1 MNTHPTHAPARAGR
15 FWRALRALLVARD
28 GISTV
33 EFAVA
38 APTILL
44 ILAGIMDLG
53 RALMTKFEVSSA
65 VSASTNYALLNAAR
79 VNSTAGATL
88 ATEIATVAKSSLDG
102 NQGDVTVVINH
113 GASVQ
118 VNNGQAS
125 PSGTAANADSCY
137 CPTLASGVVNWGAT
151 KTCGSACTGGGVA
164 GKFVV
169 VTASKPYSPMFSG
182 YGIVEDDAITVRAI
196 VQPQ

>member
-1 MNTHPTHAPARAGR
+1 MNTHGIHTPARAGR
-15 FWRALRALLVARD
+15 LWCALCALVRARD
-28 GISTV
+28 GVSTV

-44 ILAGIMDLG
+44 ILAGTMDLG

-65 VSASTNYALLNAAR
+65 VSASTNYALLNGAR
-79 VNSTAGATL
+79 VNSTAGAAL

-137 CPTLASGVVNWGAT
+137 CPTIASGVVTWGST
-151 KTCGSACTGGGVA
+151 KTCGSACSGGGVA

-182 YGIVEDDAITVRAI
+182 YGIVDDDAITVRAI